1 MSPEKHASCKF
12 IITTN
17 VQNSSDNDA
26 DDDGDIIT
34 ISHALSIIMS
44 QPDSQFWVSKYII
57 LFGLI

>member
-1 MSPEKHASCKF
+1 MQVANSLSPQMS
-12 IITTN
+12 
-17 VQNSSDNDA
+17 QNSSDNDA